1 MFEQARGGEG
11 GGRGEGGLKWK
22 QDQRTKEK
30 SLFEPDG
37 SRLLQLP
44 IRANEQPRFRCAAAS
59 L

>member
-1 MFEQARGGEG
+1 MGRAEEG
-11 GGRGEGGLKWK
+11 GRGGLKWK